1 MTSMPRIR
9 ANRYSVMTLEWPKDS
24 SPLDSWLRLQYDK
37 APALMQEMAIVLKPA
52 MEHTVSEVGEA
63 VDLLDQLGIGLIGLT
78 GDPQHRGVADALG
91 LTWLS
96 ANNVTVESETPT
108 AVSAASPVL
117 DETRSSALVIEGP
130 VRSGVQIY
138 AKDRDLVVI
147 GQVSEGAEIMADGHV
162 HIYGR
167 LRGRVAAGVS
177 GQCDAEIFCLTFEPE
192 LVSLAGVYC
201 GSDQIPET
209 LWSARVRVG
218 LAGAAQKLTFALMG

>member
-78 GDPQHRGVADALG
+78 GDPQHRTVADELG
-91 LTWLS
+91 LAWLS
-96 ANNVTVESETPT
+96 SNNVTVDPDTPE
-108 AVSAASPVL
+108 AVSAKPPVP
-117 DETRSSALVIEGP
+117 DETRNSALVIEGP

-138 AKDRDLVVI
+138 AKDRDLVII

-162 HIYGR
+162 HVYGR

-177 GQCDAEIFCLTFEPE
+177 GQADAEIFCLTFEPE
-192 LVSLAGVYC
+192 LVSLAGMYC
-201 GSDQIPET
+201 GSDQISEE

-218 LAGAAQKLTFALMG
+218 LDGTAQKLTFALMG

>member
-78 GDPQHRGVADALG
+78 GDPQHRTVADELG
-91 LTWLS
+91 LAWLS
-96 ANNVTVESETPT
+96 SNNVTVDPDTPE
-108 AVSAASPVL
+108 AVSAKPPVP
-117 DETRSSALVIEGP
+117 DETRNSALVIEGP

-138 AKDRDLVVI
+138 AKDRDLVII

-162 HIYGR
+162 HVYGR

-177 GQCDAEIFCLTFEPE
+177 GQADAEIFCLTFEPE
-192 LVSLAGVYC
+192 LVSLAGMYC
-201 GSDQIPET
+201 GSDQVPEE

-218 LAGAAQKLTFALMG
+218 LDGTAQKLTFALMG